1 MWSNPAETPYRYI
14 SRRIIGFQ
22 MDSLK
27 LALGIFPADLHRAIM
42 FALIARLSSADWIDG
57 NAVRQP
63 SRHTAFSVNSLAASL
78 ARPFETVRRHVLGM
92 EKAGVCARTASGIIL
107 SPSAEREADIIQ
119 HYRAQAAALRRL
131 AIDLAARD
139 IPLPMADGAAPNALL
154 LMANAALDIG
164 LVSLENNPHSNWS
177 ELILHGTL
185 VYENARDVME
195 DPDLATAYADKV
207 IPDELR
213 RPVKIRA
220 LSDTYGMP
228 YATVRR
234 HIDTMISI
242 GAMQRKRSGYVLK
255 TDWTAEPARLEMSD
269 QTVQYLLRNLR
280 TLAAAGVNL
289 TAPL

>member
-1 MWSNPAETPYRYI
+1 
-14 SRRIIGFQ
+14 
-22 MDSLK
+22 
-27 LALGIFPADLHRAIM
+27 
-42 FALIARLSSADWIDG
+42 
-57 NAVRQP
+57 
-63 SRHTAFSVNSLAASL
+63 
-78 ARPFETVRRHVLGM
+78 
-92 EKAGVCARTASGIIL
+92 VCARTASGIIL

-139 IPLPMADGAAPNALL
+139 IPLPVADGAAPNALL
-154 LMANAALDIG
+154 LMANSALDIG

-195 DPDLATAYADKV
+195 DPDLAAAYADKV

-234 HIDTMISI
+234 HIDAMISI

-269 QTVQYLLRNLR
+269 QTVQYLLRNFR